1 MPKHGAE
8 PRRRIRGWVIGA
20 AIVVVL
26 LAVAAP
32 FVYIH
37 FIEGSAPP
45 KLTLPGNG
53 QNAGTG
59 HGSSPGGS
67 PSGSTAGTWHVGA
80 GSVVGYRVEEVLI
93 GQHSTAVGRGSR
105 VSGSI
110 TISGTTV
117 TSGTFAVAMA
127 SVVSDQSQRNA
138 QFDGHIMDVARYPTS
153 TLRIS
158 EPIVLGTVP
167 AVGATATYPARADL
181 TMHGVTKSVS
191 FTVSAERTGAGIA
204 VLADIPIQFSEWN
217 ISNPSIGGFVTTA
230 DHGTLEALLHLTL
243 GAGNAPV
250 TNGSGPGAGGPQG
263 GPITVPSTTV
273 PPLTIP
279 TSG

>member
-1 MPKHGAE
+1 MPKHGTE
-8 PRRRIRGWVIGA
+8 PRRRTRWWIIGA
-20 AIVVVL
+20 AVVVVV

-53 QNAGTG
+53 QNPATG
-59 HGSSPGGS
+59 SSSPGGS
-67 PSGSTAGTWHVGA
+67 PASSVAGTWHVGA

-93 GQHSTAVGRGSR
+93 GQNSTAVGRGSK
-105 VSGSI
+105 VSGAI

-117 TSGTFAVAMA
+117 TSGSFAVAMA

-153 TLRIS
+153 ALRITA
-158 EPIVLGTVP
+158 PIVLGTVP
-167 AVGATATYPARADL
+167 AVGTTATYPAGANL
-181 TMHGVTKSVS
+181 TMHGVTKAVT
-191 FTVSAERTGAGIA
+191 FTVSAERTAAGIA
-204 VLADIPIQFSEWN
+204 VLADIPIRFSEWN

-243 GAGNAPV
+243 GAGNPPV
-250 TNGSGPGAGGPQG
+250 ANGSVPGSSGSQG

-279 TSG
+279 TGG